1 MKKVFKSS
9 WETAHVWAQR
19 SQSEGRSSNLSF
31 VGDSLFSYNWYELA
45 KFHETKTGETVV
57 LIRDYSYSSS
67 TGRHKNMSEGATRH
81 YKHIYIHGATYPYTY
96 DRGKLLVHEANI
108 ISFVSDIR
116 ENLEKIKNARLTE
129 KISWAYRQYLNKIE
143 TLNWYCKEFD
153 QLIPVELET
162 LKITSF
168 EVEEIIQKRNKRA
181 LELSSP
187 ENIAKREA
195 ETEKRKKR
203 EFDKIRFEL
212 ETIESDW
219 IKGETNRTTYN
230 KGNKRFDFPMIRL
243 RLNGET
249 VETSNYASVPV
260 REAKILFDLIKAGKD
275 IKGFKIGYYTVIG
288 INGTLKIGCHT
299 LERDEINRFSE
310 YMGWGTL
317 SE

>member
-1 MKKVFKSS
+1 MKKVFRSS

-31 VGDSLFSYNWYELA
+31 VGDTLYSYNWYELA
-45 KFHETKTGETVV
+45 KFHETKDGETVV

-67 TGRHKNMSEGATRH
+67 TGRHKNMAEGATRH
-81 YKHIYIHGATYPYTY
+81 YKHIYIHGSAGRYGGGGY
-96 DRGKLLVHEANI
+96 LVDHGANVCHLI
-108 ISFVSDIR
+108 IDIC
-116 ENLEKIKNARLTE
+116 ENLEKIKNSRLE
-129 KISWAYRQYLNKIE
+129 NRIRWSYREYLNKIE
-143 TLNWYCKEFD
+143 TLNWYCNEFD

-162 LKITSF
+162 LKITNE

-203 EFDKIRFEL
+203 EYEKIRFEL

-230 KGNKRFDFPMIRL
+230 KGNKRFDFQMIRL

-249 VETSNYASVPV
+249 VETSNHAFVPV
-260 REAKILFDLIKAGKD
+260 REAKILFDLIKAGRD

-288 INGTLKIGCHT
+288 INGTLKIGCHN
-299 LERDEINRFSE
+299 LEREEINRFAES
-310 YMGWGTL
+310 MNW
-317 SE
+317 